1 MLNITDSARD
11 KFKELMKNYPD
22 KCLRV
27 VFEGFGWGG
36 PNLGLALDEPKKDE
50 IKTING
56 IDIMIEDKILNYIGE
71 TKIDY
76 ISNEN
81 GEGFAIIPASG
92 GSCC

>member
-1 MLNITDSARD
+1 
-11 KFKELMKNYPD
+11 
-22 KCLRV
+22 
-27 VFEGFGWGG
+27 
-36 PNLGLALDEPKKDE
+36 
-50 IKTING
+50 
-56 IDIMIEDKILNYIGE
+56 MIEDKILNYIGE